1 MFSASENPAP
11 VAKPYTMA
19 SIVNPILLSLM
30 SMNTEMALIASS
42 IIGAWYFE

>member
-19 SIVNPILLSLM
+19 SIVNPILLILM
-30 SMNTEMALIASS
+30 RIKNRDGFDCLFNDW
-42 IIGAWYFE
+42 GLVF

>member
-19 SIVNPILLSLM
+19 SIVNPILLILM
-30 SMNTEMALIASS
+30 RIKTEMALIASS
-42 IIGAWYFE
+42 MIGAWYFE